1 MQPSGSSL
9 SSSGTRR
16 ARRRRRRPPAP
27 PPPLPAGAISWPDS
41 DALGVVDFLVDGVVG
56 ANGPFGL
63 NGLMDLLTDGTA
75 AASVDLATLLPA
87 PLVLPIPGLF
97 NATVALRS
105 LPVSGLDAL
114 TTLELAE
121 PVRSDAAALR
131 FAAAL
136 GALNLSVDATVGFAR
151 ASGYKTKALPL
162 KLGVTLMALDLNAT
176 ARLALNRSG
185 LGALA
190 LSQWLAPSC
199 VARQAL
205 PLGPPSKGALAA
217 VAALGGG
224 ATLASLGGPDRGRG
238 EAKAALSL
246 APSPP
251 RARRA
256 AVLGSALAAA
266 PTGVLN
272 FRSPPPPPR
281 RARRRRRRRPRRCRR
296 RCCARAGLAVE
307 RGGRPR

>member
-1 MQPSGSSL
+1 M
-9 SSSGTRR
+9 
-16 ARRRRRRPPAP
+16 
-27 PPPLPAGAISWPDS
+27 
-41 DALGVVDFLVDGVVG
+41 VDFLVDGVVG
-56 ANGPFGL
+56 ADGPFGL

-105 LPVSGLDAL
+105 LNVSGLDAL
-114 TTLELAE
+114 KTLELAE
-121 PVRSDAAALR
+121 PVQSDAAALR

-162 KLGVTLMALDLNAT
+162 KLGVALMALDLNAT

-224 ATLASLGGPDRGRG
+224 ATLASLSVGGPDWGRG
-238 EAKAALSL
+238 EATAALSL
-246 APSPP
+246 APSP
-251 RARRA
+251 
-256 AVLGSALAAA
+256 LALAVPPFWAA
-266 PTGVLN
+266 RSPPPSPACSIL
-272 FRSPPPPPR
+272 RSPPPPPR
-281 RARRRRRRRPRRCRR
+281 RARRRRRRRPRLRRRR
-296 RCCARAGLAVE
+296 RCARA
-307 RGGRPR
+307 RWTGGRTRRSPSRIGCWTTLWAPTASTCSWTR